1 VSGDDAAKRK
11 RRVNRCPKLIGVVMD
26 SSIRRGGNGADAG
39 ADFAVDDPTRRWVIG
54 IALAAVVGAAYF
66 VVARLSVGLVL
77 EPEGV
82 AVFWPAAGITSGS
95 LIAMG
100 PRAWWPLAAGVIGAS
115 IAVHY
120 DEPLWAGIALGVC
133 NAGEALIVAGLVER
147 YFYAHFRLDR
157 LSQVLGLVLAA
168 IAATALSGIGG
179 AVTYRLLHGSSAALL
194 ITWQHWFASDV
205 VGILAVAPL
214 VVGLTVALRLRPPR
228 SELIEGIAALFALT
242 AVTVLII
249 FLPQESW
256 ETMLPITWLL
266 PILVWLAARSRPVF
280 SAAAAFIASS
290 SIVFTTIFG
299 IGHFGDASLSMTNR
313 ILEAQACILFVAL
326 GANALAALFA
336 ERRQSEASLIQSNLL
351 LERERDNKLM
361 NLEAVTASI
370 AHEVKQPLAAI
381 VTNGMAALRWLGRT
395 PPDHDEVRAALNRMV
410 DDGHRASE
418 VIDGIRA
425 LFRRGHQGRQQI
437 DVNEIV
443 RGVVQTVESE
453 LKDRGVENRSELAD
467 LPLIDGHPGQL
478 REVVL
483 NLVQNAIEAMDS
495 TKERSRILRV
505 RTELLGRDAIA
516 VAVEDSG
523 PGIDPKRLDDI
534 FGAFVTTKPH
544 GMGLGLAIC
553 RMIIEHHG
561 GELTASSDGKSGA
574 SFRFI
579 LPITPS

>member
-1 VSGDDAAKRK
+1 
-11 RRVNRCPKLIGVVMD
+11 
-26 SSIRRGGNGADAG
+26 
-39 ADFAVDDPTRRWVIG
+39 
-54 IALAAVVGAAYF
+54 
-66 VVARLSVGLVL
+66 
-77 EPEGV
+77 
-82 AVFWPAAGITSGS
+82 
-95 LIAMG
+95 
-100 PRAWWPLAAGVIGAS
+100 
-115 IAVHY
+115 
-120 DEPLWAGIALGVC
+120 
-133 NAGEALIVAGLVER
+133 
-147 YFYAHFRLDR
+147 
-157 LSQVLGLVLAA
+157 
-168 IAATALSGIGG
+168 
-179 AVTYRLLHGSSAALL
+179 
-194 ITWQHWFASDV
+194 
-205 VGILAVAPL
+205 
-214 VVGLTVALRLRPPR
+214 
-228 SELIEGIAALFALT
+228 
-242 AVTVLII
+242 
-249 FLPQESW
+249 
-256 ETMLPITWLL
+256 MLPITWLL
-266 PILVWLAARSRPVF
+266 PILLWLAARSRPAF

-299 IGHFGDASLSMTNR
+299 IGHFGDASLAMTSR
-313 ILEAQACILFVAL
+313 IVEAQACILFVAL

-418 VIDGIRA
+418 VIDGVRA

-437 DVNEIV
+437 DVNEII
-443 RGVVQTVESE
+443 RGVVQAVEGE

-495 TKERSRILRV
+495 TRDRSRILRV
-505 RTELLGRDAIA
+505 RTEPLGRDAIA

-523 PGIDPKRLDDI
+523 PGIDPKRLDEI

-553 RMIIEHHG
+553 RLIIEHHG
-561 GELTASSDGKSGA
+561 GQLTASSDGKSGA
-574 SFRFI
+574 SLRFV
-579 LPITPS
+579 LPIKPIDAARAS